1 MNLVQEK
8 KSQIAKC
15 SELIKLPLCIKH
27 KNITFSIQRIYSYL
41 KSCKHC
47 SVNYACV
54 MS

>member
-1 MNLVQEK
+1 MKLVQEK

-15 SELIKLPLCIKH
+15 SELIKLSLYIKY
-27 KNITFSIQRIYSYL
+27 KNYFLIRRIYSYL